1 MQYGEIVSLGRHRLM
16 CGDATKYEDIEQL
29 LGGDRVNLV
38 LTDPPY
44 GIRVVNEKTGGIGSK
59 GRTYAPVI
67 GDTNGDMFIEHYR
80 LIRLLCNRLIVWGM
94 LRFSHAI

>member
-1 MQYGEIVSLGRHRLM
+1 MNYGEIVTLGRHRLM

-44 GIRVVNEKTGGIGSK
+44 GIRVVNEKTGKIGTS
-59 GRTYAPVI
+59 
-67 GDTNGDMFIEHYR
+67 
-80 LIRLLCNRLIVWGM
+80 
-94 LRFSHAI
+94 S

>member
-1 MQYGEIVSLGRHRLM
+1 MNYGEIVQLGRHRLM

-44 GIRVVNEKTGGIGSK
+44 GISFQNPDGGISGSNK
-59 GRTYAPVI
+59 TPNGKYYPSPKYIITKRYQTLTEGLIDYA
-67 GDTNGDMFIEHYR
+67 
-80 LIRLLCNRLIVWGM
+80 
-94 LRFSHAI
+94 